1 MLNIGK
7 VPENVLKRSIIKQ
20 IKTKRKEVLIG
31 AGVGEDCAAISLDE
45 GEILVTSVDPITA
58 TTFDCGSLAVHAS
71 ANDIATSGAEPV
83 GVMLSALLPV
93 GIEEADIKQMM
104 KEAEDACACL
114 NIQLMGGHTEI
125 TDAVN
130 KCIITAT
137 GYGKVKKDE
146 LMPTGGAKEGDDIVV
161 TKWIALEG
169 SSIIARTKEDELK
182 SHFSS
187 GFVDTVKDFDANISI
202 VKEAMIAK
210 RLGATGMHDIT
221 EGGIFG
227 ALWEVGSASQKG
239 LEVDLKSIPIR
250 QETIEICEIFSINP
264 YELISGGS
272 LLVTIPKGHDLV
284 RELAKEGIEATVIGK
299 ITGGNDRVV
308 INDDEKRFLE
318 PPKSDEIY
326 KIN

>member
-1 MLNIGK
+1 MLDIGK

-20 IKTKRKEVLIG
+20 IKTKRKEILIG
-31 AGVGEDCAAISLDE
+31 AGVGEDCSAISLED

-58 TTFDCGSLAVHAS
+58 TTFDCASLAVYAVT
-71 ANDIATSGAEPV
+71 NDIATAGAEPL

-93 GIEEADIKQMM
+93 GIEEADIKRIMQD
-104 KEAEDACACL
+104 AESACAKL
-114 NIQLMGGHTEI
+114 NVQLMGGHTEI

-137 GYGKVKKDE
+137 GYGKVKANE
-146 LMPTGGAKEGDDIVV
+146 LIKTGGAKEGDDIVV
-161 TKWIALEG
+161 TKYIALEG
-169 SSIIARTKEDELK
+169 SSIIARKKEQELL
-182 SHFSS
+182 SQFSK
-187 GFVDTVKDFDANISI
+187 GFVDAIKDFDKSLSV
-202 VKEAMIAK
+202 VKEALIAAK
-210 RLGATGMHDIT
+210 CGATSMHDIT

-227 ALWEVGSASQKG
+227 ALWEVGAASKKG

-250 QETIEICEIFSINP
+250 QETIEICEKFTVNP

-272 LLVTIPKGHDLV
+272 LLITTPKGHDLV
-284 RELAKEGIEATVIGK
+284 RELAKEGIASAVVGK
-299 ITGGNDRVV
+299 ITGGNDRIV

-326 KIN
+326 KVN